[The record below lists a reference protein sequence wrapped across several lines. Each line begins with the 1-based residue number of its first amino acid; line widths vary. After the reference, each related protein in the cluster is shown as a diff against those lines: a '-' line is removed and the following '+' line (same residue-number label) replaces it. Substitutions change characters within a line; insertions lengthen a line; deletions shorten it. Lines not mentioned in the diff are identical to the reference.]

1 MRKNASSPNKS
12 GKKRSINTRS
22 THKGFTHIKDII
34 NNIMVTSAL
43 PIDFDDIKIWNVWD
57 NVVGE
62 TISRHARPSKIQKG
76 VLTVKVSD
84 SVWLQDLKFQA
95 EAIRQSLNLELK
107 NEAVTKIKFKVGDV
121 VDEKS

>member
-1 MRKNASSPNKS
+1 
-12 GKKRSINTRS
+12 
-22 THKGFTHIKDII
+22 
-34 NNIMVTSAL
+34 
-43 PIDFDDIKIWNVWD
+43 
-57 NVVGE
+57 
-62 TISRHARPSKIQKG
+62 
-76 VLTVKVSD
+76 LTVKVSD